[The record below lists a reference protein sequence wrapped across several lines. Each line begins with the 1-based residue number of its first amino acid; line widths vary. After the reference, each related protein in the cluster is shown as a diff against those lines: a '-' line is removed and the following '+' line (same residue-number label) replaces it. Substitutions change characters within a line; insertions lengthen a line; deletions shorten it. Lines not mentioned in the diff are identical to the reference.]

1 MLRLTTLLLIGLSAQ
16 TALSPAR
23 APFMGTT
30 PIPCTAGSQTVA
42 SWSNTQS
49 ITSTDSNWD
58 ASSPSSTP
66 PGSISWDN
74 TSYLATSAGTGNNN
88 TNLNVARCVAG
99 NSTCLGHLLAGEA
112 FFSVP
117 PSATVIGVAF
127 TFYRW
132 QNSTVGSSV
141 IFETNHIHLCASGQ
155 SWPGCTDYGKTG
167 NMSAWPG
174 SSSAGSETY
183 GSSSDTW
190 GGVTTAS
197 QVNSG
202 LTFILQPEVDSTG
215 HFDVGGFN
223 AHTNGWMV
231 TVTWTC

>member
-1 MLRLTTLLLIGLSAQ
+1 MLKLVSVLLLGLLPQ
-16 TALSPAR
+16 TSLSPAR
-23 APFMGTT
+23 APFAGATST
-30 PIPCTAGSQTVA
+30 PCTSGSQTVT
-42 SWSNTQS
+42 SWSNPQS
-49 ITSTDSNWD
+49 IATTDSNWD
-58 ASSPSSTP
+58 TSSST
-66 PGSISWDN
+66 SWSN
-74 TSYLATSAGTGNNN
+74 VSYLATASGTGNNN
-88 TNLNVARCVAG
+88 SNLVTARCIAG
-99 NSTCLGHLLAGEA
+99 NSTCLGPMLSGEA
-112 FFSVP
+112 VFSIP
-117 PSATVIGVAF
+117 PSGTVSGVTF

-202 LTFILQPEVDSTG
+202 LTFILQPEVDTTG
-215 HFDVGGFN
+215 AFDVGGFN
-223 AHTNGWMV
+223 AHTNGWTV